1 MAPNA
6 VPDTREEV
14 CTDIGSVTCQ
24 ICLEE
29 LTSKDQIIVTH
40 LCSTTCPAVFCLSC
54 LEKHLLLAME
64 VPYTG
69 ALPKIRCPI
78 CLVPVNRQQW
88 IRCLDT
94 DAATTEHLIE
104 RYTRLCEASCNFTC
118 PGCHN
123 AQYTQLPAFYQ
134 NACRD
139 FANAVALTLRPSE
152 KTRIPELRRV
162 VRRFCRHSKTTTA
175 RDVIR
180 HIVDNFP
187 ASKTNCIIHEV
198 LPRIQ
203 DQERRATLLLTY
215 HSIHRRVVT
224 RCCGFFACF
233 NCKRTM
239 YDESTPCA
247 CEEEDKDVISDED
260 IIECRNCRVM
270 IVKVDGCSSVW
281 CVCGFSMS
289 WTDEQRTKK
298 LNQRKLL
305 PVDPFDTTTYNYW
318 TSWHDNFKC
327 AAGEDYWEL
336 RQSAILHSLNNPRPV
351 FREALRQ
358 FIWKR
363 RFRQLIMDAELTLRH
378 KFVFRWYPAI
388 TESLRTLVWRRRRF
402 HRKLLDEYR
411 TAFVVRT
418 ARREAA
424 MLKPVLIK
432 FVWFCRFRNT
442 VLVSLLR
449 RFYCLSKGWG
459 DLTKEQ
465 LEVEEDQL
473 AMFSIGLN

>member
-1 MAPNA
+1 MSEGRNMDTLAHKSSSLPAHFTFCSPQPTTMAPNA

-40 LCSTTCPAVFCLSC
+40 LCSTTCPAVFCL
-54 LEKHLLLAME
+54 
-64 VPYTG
+64 
-69 ALPKIRCPI
+69 
-78 CLVPVNRQQW
+78 QQW

-162 VRRFCRHSKTTTA
+162 HT
-175 RDVIR
+175 
-180 HIVDNFP
+180 
-187 ASKTNCIIHEV
+187 
-198 LPRIQ
+198 
-203 DQERRATLLLTY
+203 
-215 HSIHRRVVT
+215 
-224 RCCGFFACF
+224 
-233 NCKRTM
+233 
-239 YDESTPCA
+239 CA

-402 HRKLLDEYR
+402 HRKLLDDYR

-442 VLVSLLR
+442 VLGSLLR

-459 DLTKEQ
+459 DLTEEQ

>member
-1 MAPNA
+1 MIHFLNIF
-6 VPDTREEV
+6 TRERGGRYLNDSGIAPLTSCTCFRDPQVQGGRVCSTATRRGRRGRLQERISASVGGV
-14 CTDIGSVTCQ
+14 CTTQD
-24 ICLEE
+24 
-29 LTSKDQIIVTH
+29 
-40 LCSTTCPAVFCLSC
+40 PLSN
-54 LEKHLLLAME
+54 
-64 VPYTG
+64 
-69 ALPKIRCPI
+69 LPS
-78 CLVPVNRQQW
+78 PVNRQQW
-88 IRCLDT
+88 IRCLDP

-162 VRRFCRHSKTTTA
+162 
-175 RDVIR
+175 
-180 HIVDNFP
+180 
-187 ASKTNCIIHEV
+187 
-198 LPRIQ
+198 
-203 DQERRATLLLTY
+203 
-215 HSIHRRVVT
+215 
-224 RCCGFFACF
+224 
-233 NCKRTM
+233 RTM

-336 RQSAILHSLNNPRPV
+336 RQSAILHSLNNP
-351 FREALRQ
+351 AQ
-358 FIWKR
+358 SS
-363 RFRQLIMDAELTLRH
+363 A
-378 KFVFRWYPAI
+378 
-388 TESLRTLVWRRRRF
+388 
-402 HRKLLDEYR
+402 KLCANLSGSGDS
-411 TAFVVRT
+411 
-418 ARREAA
+418 
-424 MLKPVLIK
+424 
-432 FVWFCRFRNT
+432 
-442 VLVSLLR
+442 VS
-449 RFYCLSKGWG
+449 
-459 DLTKEQ
+459 
-465 LEVEEDQL
+465 
-473 AMFSIGLN
+473 